1 METTNEIA
9 AQAALQTSA
18 PAVETP
24 VAEVPKEDL
33 ISRVSKVKVEAPVI
47 NVEEPHF
54 DVNDIEKIT
63 DPVAKE
69 QATRAYKSF
78 QRGFNQK
85 FQELAEMRK
94 QIETQK
100 AQQPTQWTPERIK
113 QELNKPDFIQASQAV
128 LQEQNPPNSGMN
140 ESEWSSLT
148 ATEKKQWQAMQN
160 ELTSLKQQQSRDALL
175 QNFRVQDETLKTKYA
190 NYNPEAVDMITSELL
205 TGKRQATREDLF
217 RSLDYENAVKRA
229 YELGKQDSKLDKQE
243 KISASSFDGI
253 NSGKPAVDLPVAEKN
268 ESAQSYFGKLVFNN
282 IKKMQAQR

>member
-9 AQAALQTSA
+9 AQIAVA
-18 PAVETP
+18 PVTP
-24 VAEVPKEDL
+24 APVVEVPKEDL
-33 ISRVSKVKVEAPVI
+33 ISRVSKVKVEVPVI

-85 FQELAEMRK
+85 FQELSEMRK
-94 QIETQK
+94 QLESQK

-113 QELNKPDFIQASQAV
+113 QELNKPDFIQASQTV

-140 ESEWSSLT
+140 ETEWSSLT

-229 YELGKQDSKLDKQE
+229 YELGKQDSKIDKQE
-243 KISASSFDGI
+243 KINASSFDGV